1 MVNDSKKCWL
11 AITGICF
18 ASSVQ
23 PINFSLVTIA
33 TPVIQK
39 EFSASILELQWML
52 NIFGIVISIF
62 LVTMGRLADTF
73 GRKQLFLIG
82 ILGAGCSSIMSGF
95 APSPAWII
103 AAQGIM
109 GLAGS
114 ILLPVSQ
121 ALISH
126 SFPDHER
133 GRAIGIWASMMGI
146 ALCAGPIV
154 GGTLISLWGWRSI
167 FLMNIPLLLIAL
179 PLILRYAKES
189 KSIIHRGELDLSGL
203 IVLAIAI
210 GSLVVGIV
218 QGPSWGWDSPQ
229 IIILLGM
236 FILSTISL
244 IFIERRALF
253 PIIHP
258 EFFLKPTFLFAS
270 LGNFCMMFYVWTFL
284 FLMPLYLQ
292 NVRNDT
298 PFEAGLIMLFAMT
311 PVALFSS
318 SVGKFYAR
326 VGPRMPMIL
335 GFLSFLLS
343 IALQFFLE
351 PTSSLMLTCAS
362 CLFFGIG
369 TVLIWGPSTTAAVS
383 VLPKDLAAVASG
395 GFSTVQEIGGTIG
408 LTITGTIFRIG
419 HPQFMVGFRYG
430 LWALATVLAIGF
442 LASLPLTKQKNKK
455 PMRM

>member
-18 ASSVQ
+18 ASAVQ
-23 PINFSLVTIA
+23 PINFSLVTIGV
-33 TPVIQK
+33 PVIQK

-73 GRKQLFLIG
+73 GRKRLFLTG
-82 ILGAGCSSIMSGF
+82 MLGAGCSSLMSGF
-95 APSPAWII
+95 ASSPAWII

-126 SFPDHER
+126 AFPDHER
-133 GRAIGIWASMMGI
+133 GRAIGIWASMMGT

-154 GGTLISLWGWRSI
+154 GGSLISLWGWRSI
-167 FLMNIPLLLIAL
+167 FFINIPLLLIAL

-189 KSIIHRGELDLSGL
+189 KSIIHRGELDLAGL
-203 IVLAIAI
+203 IVLAVAI

-218 QGPSWGWDSPQ
+218 QGPGWGWDSLR
-229 IIILLGM
+229 ILLLLGI

-244 IFIERRALF
+244 IFIERKARF

-270 LGNFCMMFYVWTFL
+270 LGNFCMMFYVWPFL
-284 FLMPLYLQ
+284 FLIPLYLQ
-292 NVRNDT
+292 SVRNDT
-298 PFEAGLIMLFAMT
+298 PFQAGLIMLFAMT

-318 SVGKFYAR
+318 SVGKFYGK
-326 VGPRMPMIL
+326 VGPRTPIIL
-335 GFLSFLLS
+335 GFLSFLVS
-343 IALQFFLE
+343 IVLQFFFE
-351 PTSSLMLTCAS
+351 ATSSLLLTSAG

-369 TVLIWGPSTTAAVS
+369 TVLIWGPSTTAAIS
-383 VLPKDLAAVASG
+383 ALPKDLAAVASG
-395 GFSTVQEIGGTIG
+395 GFSTVQEIGGTVG
-408 LTITGTIFRIG
+408 LTIIGTIFRIG

-430 LWALATVLAIGF
+430 LWALAPILVIGLLA
-442 LASLPLTKQKNKK
+442 ALPLCKHKTK
-455 PMRM
+455 

>member
-1 MVNDSKKCWL
+1 MANDSKKCWL
-11 AITGICF
+11 AIIGICL
-18 ASSVQ
+18 ASAVQ
-23 PINFSLVTIA
+23 PINFSLITIA
-33 TPVIQK
+33 MPVIQK

-52 NIFGIVISIF
+52 NIFGIVISIA

-73 GRKQLFLIG
+73 GRKRLFLIG
-82 ILGAGCSSIMSGF
+82 ILGAGCSSLMSGF

-109 GLAGS
+109 GLAGA

-167 FLMNIPLLLIAL
+167 FFINIPLLLIGL
-179 PLILRYAKES
+179 QLILRYTKES
-189 KSIIHRGELDLSGL
+189 KSTLHRGELDIKGL
-203 IVLAIAI
+203 ILLAIAI
-210 GSLVVGIV
+210 GSFVVGIV
-218 QGPSWGWDSPQ
+218 QGPNWGWDSPK
-229 IIILLGM
+229 ILILLGI
-236 FILSTISL
+236 FILSSISL
-244 IFIERRALF
+244 IFIERKAPF

-258 EFFLKPTFLFAS
+258 EFFLKRTFLFAS
-270 LGNFCMMFYVWTFL
+270 LGNFCMMFCVWAIL

-298 PFEAGLIMLFAMT
+298 PFKAGLIMLFALT
-311 PVALFSS
+311 PIALFSS
-318 SVGKFYAR
+318 LVGKLYAK
-326 VGPRMPMIL
+326 VGPRLPMIL

-343 IALQFFLE
+343 ITLQFFFE
-351 PTSSLMLTCAS
+351 PTSSLLLTSAG

-369 TVLIWGPSTTAAVS
+369 TVLVWGPSTTAAIS
-383 VLPKDLAAVASG
+383 AIPKDLAAVASG
-395 GFSTVQEIGGTIG
+395 GFSTVQEIGGTLG
-408 LTITGTIFRIG
+408 LTIIGTIFRMG
-419 HPQFMVGFRYG
+419 HPNFMVGFRYG
-430 LWALATVLAIGF
+430 LCALAVILIIGL
-442 LASLPLTKQKNKK
+442 LASLPLTKQKNKGEIN
-455 PMRM
+455 P